1 MFLITCASGKTGLAI
16 VKKLISQGVPVRA
29 MVRSTESA
37 NKLKMLGVA
46 ETIVGDL
53 KNSVDVGRALE
64 NVSSLYYIAPNMVP
78 EEKKIGKNII
88 ENCLKA
94 EVSHLV
100 FHSVLHTQIEALP
113 HHWERHFV
121 EQSIINSGLPFTI
134 LQVGSYMQNM
144 LPGWGGIVKNQ
155 IHEMPYS
162 VDVPMSLVDLTDVA
176 QVAFKVLTEP
186 GFENGIF
193 EVAGPSI
200 TLKEKAEILT
210 KLLGKK
216 IIAEKTPLQQ
226 FLDHGKSLDFSE
238 YALATMAKMFPYY
251 DVHGLVGC
259 EKTLEWILGVPPTNF
274 ETFARGVVNNYS

>member
-1 MFLITCASGKTGLAI
+1 MFLVTCASGKTGLAI

>member
-1 MFLITCASGKTGLAI
+1 MFLVTCASGKTGLAI

-274 ETFARGVVNNYS
+274 ETFARGVVNDYS

>member
-251 DVHGLVGC
+251 DAHGLVGS
-259 EKTLEWILGVPPTNF
+259 EKTLECILGVPPTNF

>member
-16 VKKLISQGVPVRA
+16 VEKLISQGVSVRA
-29 MVRSTESA
+29 MVRTTESA
-37 NKLKMLGVA
+37 KKLKKLGVA
-46 ETIVGDL
+46 ETLVGDL
-53 KNSVDVGRALE
+53 RNVVDVGKALE

-144 LPGWGGIVKNQ
+144 LPGWGKIVKNQ
-155 IHEMPYS
+155 IHEMPYR

-176 QVAFKVLTEP
+176 QVAFKILTEP

>member
-1 MFLITCASGKTGLAI
+1 MFLVTCAFGKTGLAI
-16 VKKLISQGVPVRA
+16 VRKLTSKGVSVRA
-29 MVRSTESA
+29 MVKTPVSA
-37 NKLKMLGVA
+37 DKIKMLGVS

-53 KNSVDVGRALE
+53 RNSVDVGKALE
-64 NVSSLYYIAPNMVP
+64 SVSSVYYIAPNMVP
-78 EEKKIGKNII
+78 EEKEIGENII
-88 ENCLKA
+88 ENCLER

-144 LPGWGGIVKNQ
+144 LPGWDKIVQNH

-162 VDVPMSLVDLTDVA
+162 VDVPISLVDLNDVA
-176 QVAFKVLTEP
+176 QVAYKVLTEP

-193 EVAGPSI
+193 EIAGPSI

-216 IIAEKTPLQQ
+216 IIAEKTPLKQ
-226 FLDHGKSLDFSE
+226 FLDHGKSLGFSE

-251 DVHGLVGC
+251 DTHGLVGC
-259 EKTLEWILGVPPTNF
+259 EKTLEWILGVPPTAF
-274 ETFARGVVNNYS
+274 ETFARGVVNKGP

>member
-16 VKKLISQGVPVRA
+16 VKKFISQGVPLRA
-29 MVRSTESA
+29 MVRTTESA

-53 KNSVDVGRALE
+53 KNSVDVEKALE

-94 EVSHLV
+94 EVSHLI

-144 LPGWGGIVKNQ
+144 LPGWEKIVKNQ

-176 QVAFKVLTEP
+176 QVAFKVLTES
-186 GFENGIF
+186 GFVNGIF

-216 IIAEKTPLQQ
+216 IIAEETPLQQ
-226 FLDHGKSLDFSE
+226 FLDHGKSLGFSE

-251 DVHGLVGC
+251 DAHGLVGC